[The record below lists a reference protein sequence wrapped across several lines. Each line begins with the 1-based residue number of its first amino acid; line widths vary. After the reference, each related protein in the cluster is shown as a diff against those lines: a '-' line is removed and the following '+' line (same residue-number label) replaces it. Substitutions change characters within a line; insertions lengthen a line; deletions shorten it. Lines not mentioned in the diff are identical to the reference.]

1 MPKPPRYA
9 TLLTLYGIAGLIA
22 LTLLTGVVARTLA
35 GSGIVGAVLRLSLV
49 AVLFVAW
56 LYSWRRLTLY
66 MRERACRRLERV

>member
-9 TLLTLYGIAGLIA
+9 TLLTLYGIAGLVA
-22 LTLLTGVVARTLA
+22 LTLLTGLVARTLT
-35 GSGIVGAVLRLSLV
+35 GSGLAGAAARLSLV

-66 MRERACRRLERV
+66 MREKACRRLERA